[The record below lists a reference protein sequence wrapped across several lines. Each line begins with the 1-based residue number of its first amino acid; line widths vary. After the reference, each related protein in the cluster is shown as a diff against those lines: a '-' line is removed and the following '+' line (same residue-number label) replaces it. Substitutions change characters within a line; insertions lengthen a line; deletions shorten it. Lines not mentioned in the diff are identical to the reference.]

1 LGKSNL
7 YMTIYGDLTV
17 VSWEIFITGTASI
30 HLVNVSMVTNKNL
43 KPPSAWA
50 ESHGVDSPNCEGS
63 GEIDRLKRICML
75 YSLLL
80 KKLAIPAFGDDL
92 HHVILG
98 CGPVETKSEGF
109 PDDRML

>member
-1 LGKSNL
+1 
-7 YMTIYGDLTV
+7 
-17 VSWEIFITGTASI
+17 
-30 HLVNVSMVTNKNL
+30 
-43 KPPSAWA
+43 
-50 ESHGVDSPNCEGS
+50 
-63 GEIDRLKRICML
+63 ML